1 MRQLL
6 NLFKHVS
13 LLFIFF
19 SFPLWAA
26 QVLVMKEQERLEAQA
41 SAKDLNRLQVM
52 GERIASV
59 FGAKGTFALEQE
71 EVKGQVF
78 LKIHD
83 SAPPKMDISLVTE
96 SGLTQDLTLHVA
108 TMPGQT
114 ILLKPSPKAPVPDTW
129 GSVTRFSSESVD
141 LIKAMA
147 TTQEDSGYRRQR
159 LLKPLNLWRDMDVIL
174 VETWT
179 GEGLEGHV
187 YLIKNTDP
195 HEKILHEQHFRLSPK
210 VRAVALQARRLKPGA
225 VLKVYVVAGHA

>member
-26 QVLVMKEQERLEAQA
+26 QVLVMKEQERLEAQV

-52 GERIASV
+52 SERIASV

-83 SAPPKMDISLVTE
+83 SAPPKMDLSIITE
-96 SGLTQDLTLHVA
+96 SGLTQDLTLHIKSI
-108 TMPGQT
+108 PGQT
-114 ILLKPSPKAPVPDTW
+114 ILLKPSPKAPTSDLW

-147 TTQEDSGYRRQR
+147 TTQEDSGYQRQR
-159 LLKPLNLWRDMDVIL
+159 LLKPLNLWRDVDVIL
-174 VETWT
+174 VEIWT

-187 YLIKNTDP
+187 YLIKNSGL
-195 HEKILHEQHFRLSPK
+195 HEKILHEQHFRVSPN

>member
-1 MRQLL
+1 MEEERRAREGQLSTS
-6 NLFKHVS
+6 FKPVQ
-13 LLFIFF
+13 IK
-19 SFPLWAA
+19 
-26 QVLVMKEQERLEAQA
+26 VDVKRLEAWA
-41 SAKDLNRLQVM
+41 SAKDLNRLQMM

-83 SAPPKMDISLVTE
+83 SAPPKMDLSIITE

-114 ILLKPSPKAPVPDTW
+114 ILLKPSPKAPTPDTW

-141 LIKAMA
+141 LIKVMA
-147 TTQEDSGYRRQR
+147 TTQEDSGYRQQR
-159 LLKPLNLWRDMDVIL
+159 LLKPLNLWRDVDVIL

-179 GEGLEGHV
+179 EEGLEGHV
-187 YLIKNTDP
+187 YLIKNTGLQ
-195 HEKILHEQHFRLSPK
+195 EKILHEQHFRVSPD
-210 VRAVALQARRLKPGA
+210 VRAIALQDRRLKSGA

>member
-13 LLFIFF
+13 LLSLFF

-26 QVLVMKEQERLEAQA
+26 QVLVMKEQERLEAQV

-59 FGAKGTFALEQE
+59 FGAKGAFSLEQE

-78 LKIHD
+78 LKIH
-83 SAPPKMDISLVTE
+83 SAPPKMDLSIITE
-96 SGLTQDLTLHVA
+96 SGLTQDLTLHIKPI
-108 TMPGQT
+108 PGQT
-114 ILLKPSPKAPVPDTW
+114 ILLKPSPKAPTPDTW

-187 YLIKNTDP
+187 YFIKNTGP

-225 VLKVYVVAGHA
+225 VLKVYGVAGHA

>member
-1 MRQLL
+1 MSQLL
-6 NLFKHVS
+6 NLFNRAS
-13 LLFIFF
+13 LLSLFF
-19 SFPLWAA
+19 SSSLWAA
-26 QVLVMKEQERLEAQA
+26 QVLVMKEQERLEAQV
-41 SAKDLNRLQVM
+41 SAKDLNRFQIV

-96 SGLTQDLTLHVA
+96 SGLTQDLTLHIKPI
-108 TMPGQT
+108 PGQT

-159 LLKPLNLWRDMDVIL
+159 LLKPLNLWRDMDVTL

-187 YLIKNTDP
+187 YLIKNTSP
-195 HEKILHEQHFRLSPK
+195 HEKILHEQHFRFSPK